1 LKGDSQRKYQQKQKE
16 LYDANINLVEI
27 DLTRGGRRQFLLQ
40 QAQIPPSHRTTFQ
53 ACVYRAHG
61 RTQFELYRMPLQ
73 RRLPRIKL
81 PLREQDKDAAIDLQ
95 PLVER
100 AFANGAYDDI
110 DYSQPPVPPLEEADA
125 KWAEELL
132 RAAGRR

>member
-1 LKGDSQRKYQQKQKE
+1 MK
-16 LYDANINLVEI
+16 V
-27 DLTRGGRRQFLLQ
+27 
-40 QAQIPPSHRTTFQ
+40 
-53 ACVYRAHG
+53 
-61 RTQFELYRMPLQ
+61 YRMPLQ

-81 PLREQDKDAAIDLQ
+81 PLREQDKDAIIDLQ

-110 DYSQPPVPPLEEADA
+110 DYSQPPVPPLEESEA

-132 RAAGRR
+132 RAAAGRR